1 VASVTERSEQSA
13 LLPAL
18 SYKDDT
24 LHHGNSDN
32 ASSAYQT
39 AQSAQLMSTAAVR
52 ENAPGNDTGPLDTS
66 RRDVGPLPSA
76 GLDGNVA
83 LGAAKSGAR
92 QVPVTEEA
100 MDYLSPL
107 DAAFLDAE
115 DEDRHASLAIAS
127 MAIVEG
133 PPPRQEDF
141 VEAVKARLRMI
152 PRYRQRVRTVLF
164 DLGQPAW
171 VDDPQFDLGYHI
183 RRTALPAPGDEA
195 ALCRLVGRIM
205 SQRLDRDRP
214 LWECWVIEGLADGR
228 WAVLSKVHH
237 CMADGVSGNQLYSL
251 IFDDAPEPVRRPK
264 PPPSAEDASTPE
276 PNTVRLTLR
285 AVGNLLQSPAE
296 QVRLLAQGLR
306 APMLV
311 ARQVGDTTRGL
322 VELARAL
329 LPGTRSS
336 LNGPIGQ
343 QRRYYVARASLPDV
357 IGVGKALNVT
367 VNDVVLAAISG
378 AFRAILLHRGEQP
391 VADAV
396 RTLVPVSVRAK
407 DHEEMIDNRISL
419 MLPLLPVD
427 VADPVD
433 RLNAVHARLDAL
445 KASKEAQAGAA
456 MTTLARHEPFAP
468 ISWAIRLAARLPQRT
483 IVTVTTNVPGPRR
496 PLYVLGRPILE
507 ILPYVPIAM
516 RIRTG
521 VSILTYCDQMAF
533 GITSDYDSAP
543 EVELLGRAIADG
555 VTELVE
561 AARAVGS
568 DLPASGRARKRVR
581 KNAAATV
588 PAPDQP
594 RPRSPRVTKD
604 GQRAGTTRKAESAR
618 T

>member
-1 VASVTERSEQSA
+1 ME
-13 LLPAL
+13 
-18 SYKDDT
+18 
-24 LHHGNSDN
+24 
-32 ASSAYQT
+32 
-39 AQSAQLMSTAAVR
+39 
-52 ENAPGNDTGPLDTS
+52 
-66 RRDVGPLPSA
+66 
-76 GLDGNVA
+76 
-83 LGAAKSGAR
+83 
-92 QVPVTEEA
+92 
-100 MDYLSPL
+100 YLSPL

-127 MAIVEG
+127 VAIVEG
-133 PPPRQEDF
+133 PPPSQEEF
-141 VEAVKARLRMI
+141 VAAVMARLPMI

-171 VDDPQFDLGYHI
+171 VDDPNFDLGYHV

-195 ALCRLVGRIM
+195 ALCRLVGRVM

-237 CMADGVSGNQLYSL
+237 CMADGVSGNQIYSL
-251 IFDDAPEPVRRPK
+251 IFDDVPKPVRPRKRPATAEAASD
-264 PPPSAEDASTPE
+264 SAPE
-276 PNTVRLTLR
+276 PNTVRLILQ
-285 AVGNLLQSPAE
+285 AVGSLIRSPAE
-296 QVRLLAQGLR
+296 QVRLLAQGVR
-306 APMLV
+306 APLLV
-311 ARQVGDTTRGL
+311 ARQVRDTTRGL

-329 LPGTRSS
+329 VPGTRSS
-336 LNGPIGQ
+336 LSGPIGQ
-343 QRRYYVARASLPDV
+343 PRRYYVARASLPDV
-357 IGVGKALNVT
+357 VGVGKALNVT
-367 VNDVVLAAISG
+367 VNDVLLAAISG
-378 AFRAILLHRGEQP
+378 AFRALLLHRGEQP

-407 DHEEMIDNRISL
+407 GDEGIIDNRISL

-427 VADPVD
+427 IADPVD
-433 RLNAVHARLDAL
+433 RLNAVHARLEAL
-445 KASKEAQAGAA
+445 KASKEAQAGVAV
-456 MTTLARHEPFAP
+456 TTLARHEPFAP
-468 ISWAIRLAARLPQRT
+468 ISWAIRFAARLPQRT

-496 PLYVLGRPILE
+496 PLYVLGRQMLE
-507 ILPYVPIAM
+507 ILPYVPIAL

-568 DLPASGRARKRVR
+568 DTPASGRARKRVR
-581 KNAAATV
+581 KNATV
-588 PAPDQP
+588 DRTGARRTPAPIATRDEG
-594 RPRSPRVTKD
+594 RPT
-604 GQRAGTTRKAESAR
+604 GRATRKAESAR